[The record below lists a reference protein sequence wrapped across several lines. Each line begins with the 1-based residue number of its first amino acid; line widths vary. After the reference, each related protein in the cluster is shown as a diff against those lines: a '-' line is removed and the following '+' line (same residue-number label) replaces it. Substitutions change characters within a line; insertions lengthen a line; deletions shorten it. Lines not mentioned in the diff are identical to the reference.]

1 VRFPA
6 GVKIAF
12 LPTDVM
18 PFDTALAVDTH
29 GNAWGWGFNSLGQ
42 LCLRNG
48 KEYAT
53 PVELPLSG
61 VTALAGAGD
70 HALYDSKGHV
80 FACGNNANGDL
91 GDGNHKATARPVPV
105 KGLQRVEVSALVAAF
120 NNSAVL
126 LANGTYEDWGYD
138 GQGQLGD
145 GAIGVSSDVPVT
157 VALSGPVTQVTQGGS
172 YSDNGQT
179 LAMLADGALYS
190 WGDDEW
196 GQLGDDERS
205 DTDRVRSSIWGHL
218 RRAGFRRINV
228 LYAEHDPPGVRL
240 GRWRRWADRQREHEQ
255 GPIGAGAGPGRPE
268 VALGDRDRRGDGLM
282 AGGGVS
288 GRRSQRP

>member
-1 VRFPA
+1 MRFPA

-196 GQLGDDERS
+196 GQLGDGATTNEA
-205 DTDRVRSSIWGHL
+205 TPIEFAPPFGVT
-218 RRAGFRRINV
+218 
-228 LYAEHDPPGVRL
+228 YAEL
-240 GRWRRWADRQREHEQ
+240 AS
-255 GPIGAGAGPGRPE
+255 AGSTSYTLSTTHRVYAW
-268 VALGDRDRRGDGLM
+268 
-282 AGGGVS
+282 GGGADGQIGNGSTNKVQLEPAPVLAGQKLLS
-288 GRRSQRP
+288 ATATDVVTG